1 MYLETES
8 PFTRKRK
15 HLQDKIDKWI
25 NNKTNVAEESVA
37 LQNVNVNGKK
47 ILYELKEKKMK
58 QELIFC
64 AQKHALE
71 IEILELQ
78 KQKLQKEIGI
88 PF

>member
-1 MYLETES
+1 MYLEIES

-25 NNKTNVAEESVA
+25 NNKSNVAEESVA
-37 LQNVNVNGKK
+37 LQNVKANGEK
-47 ILYELKEKKMK
+47 ILYELKEKKLK
-58 QELIFC
+58 QELIFS

-71 IEILELQ
+71 IDILELQ
-78 KQKLQKEIGI
+78 KQKLQKELGI